1 MNFLIGEVDN
11 QIGLNLRLIPTLIK
25 KKMTLSIAY
34 EVSKGPEAGEK
45 RNDMN
50 NQGRIAWL
58 CKCPRVSF
66 MLTTRLTRIW

>member
-1 MNFLIGEVDN
+1 
-11 QIGLNLRLIPTLIK
+11 
-25 KKMTLSIAY
+25 MTLSIAY

-66 MLTTRLTRIW
+66 MHTTRLTRIW